1 MKTIKICDQVE
12 SLEYY
17 HYLDSAFE
25 VFAVELIKEGHQ
37 LAQFSVGLN
46 QR

>member
-1 MKTIKICDQVE
+1 MKTVKTCDQVE
-12 SLEYY
+12 SLMN
-17 HYLDSAFE
+17 YLDSAFE

-37 LAQFSVGLN
+37 LAQFSIGLN